1 MIRLINNKRR
11 YRRDFIRV
19 DSANVHLI
27 SESVKARLIDAGPRL
42 MNERQQAVSDCDVAV
57 ATSRSVPVPATCI
70 YCPRSVA

>member
-1 MIRLINNKRR
+1 M
-11 YRRDFIRV
+11 
-19 DSANVHLI
+19 HLI

-42 MNERQQAVSDCDVAV
+42 MNERQQAVSDCGVAV